1 MNILMIPMY
10 SKNICF
16 FSCFLVLQPQEKKD
30 EDNQPQEERSDISVL
45 FSHLPG
51 SGSVV
56 SLWGDASNFNGI
68 KPIYQSLP
76 LLELSGYSSPAGPEA
91 LHSGCTRALQWFNH
105 ERAPG
110 QQQTLYGQREC
121 AKHGTVSSL
130 LFHYPSELWNSSLYL
145 GLIRSCGMNVV
156 LSHFC
161 AERVAHADHHC

>member
-30 EDNQPQEERSDISVL
+30 EDKQPQEERSDFSVL

-56 SLWGDASNFNGI
+56 SLWGGASNFNGI

-76 LLELSGYSSPAGPEA
+76 LLELSGWLLDQQFSCRSGSPSFW
-91 LHSGCTRALQWFNH
+91 LYTCTSMVQSRQ
-105 ERAPG
+105 
-110 QQQTLYGQREC
+110 
-121 AKHGTVSSL
+121 GTWTTTDTIRLARMCKTWNCVFSVVS
-130 LFHYPSELWNSSLYL
+130 
-145 GLIRSCGMNVV
+145 
-156 LSHFC
+156 LSK
-161 AERVAHADHHC
+161 